1 MFCTA
6 RFAPQAPHPLPKK
19 GEKKKRAFTYHGTY
33 PEIGGGKAV
42 GGVGV
47 AGGGGV
53 GVVGVDV
60 GQQGAHH
67 RWHAG
72 AHVLG
77 GEAGKMPTEREG
89 S

>member
-1 MFCTA
+1 MFT
-6 RFAPQAPHPLPKK
+6 H
-19 GEKKKRAFTYHGTY
+19 HGTY
-33 PEIGGGKAV
+33 PEIGGGKAL
-42 GGVGV
+42 GGVDV

-67 RWHAG
+67 RRHPR

-77 GEAGKMPTEREG
+77 GEAGKMPRERGG